1 VNNLHNLKN
10 HVEALLEKS
19 VNIAG
24 GVAAEPVR
32 LRKDPSRDGANAGKG
47 MYSENG

>member
-1 VNNLHNLKN
+1 MSQQ
-10 HVEALLEKS
+10 ALLEKS

-32 LRKDPSRDGANAGKG
+32 LRKNPSGDGANAGKG
-47 MYSENG
+47 MKSEHY